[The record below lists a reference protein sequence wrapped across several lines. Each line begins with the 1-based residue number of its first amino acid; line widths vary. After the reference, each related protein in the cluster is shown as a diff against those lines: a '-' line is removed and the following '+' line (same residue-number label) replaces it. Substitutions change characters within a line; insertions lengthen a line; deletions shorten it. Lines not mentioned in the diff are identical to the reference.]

1 MVIEQRA
8 VRVLAFVFCLS
19 LGTSVALIKL
29 PNPFKERIL
38 KAAATPQSG
47 LNFPELYEPQI
58 AVPDSAIRQI
68 DFANFTYPS
77 KPIYSDG
84 AKTFTLKD
92 GEFKGR
98 NRNPGLPAPFGVPYP
113 LTLVAVVYGDVTGDE
128 EEDAVV
134 IINEKTAGT
143 DCPDYGY
150 VYRIEDNHARL
161 IWSFAMGARAD
172 GGLRKIFAED
182 GELVIE
188 LYGKGAR
195 VEEQLYGT
203 DDSGACC
210 PRFITR
216 TRYQWR
222 NGKFRR
228 NGESEILPN
237 PYEYSSFDLPVED
250 LRW

>member
-1 MVIEQRA
+1 MKQRVA
-8 VRVLAFVFCLS
+8 RGLAFAFCLL

-29 PNPFKERIL
+29 PNPFKDRNIS
-38 KAAATPQSG
+38 AAGNAQAELS
-47 LNFPELYEPQI
+47 FPELYEPQI
-58 AVPDSAIRQI
+58 AVPDAPIRDI
-68 DFANFTYPS
+68 DFSNFTYPS

-92 GEFKGR
+92 GKFKGR
-98 NRNPGLPAPFGVPYP
+98 NRNPGLPAPFGLPYP
-113 LTLVAVVYGDVTGDE
+113 LTLVAVIYGDVTGDE
-128 EEDAVV
+128 KQDAIV
-134 IINEKTAGT
+134 IINEETAGT

-150 VYRIEDNHARL
+150 IYGIEDNRAWL

-172 GGLRKIFAED
+172 GGLRNIFAED

-195 VEEQLYGT
+195 VEGKLYGT

-228 NGESEILPN
+228 KGESKNFPN
-237 PYEYSSFDLPVED
+237 PYKDSSFGLPHEV